1 MKKRILTLFALCAA
15 LILLTAGAQ
24 AEDGPAV
31 ETVHV
36 ENADQLMDFLTDG
49 ASNRV
54 IQLEAKDYVI
64 YSTYINTATGE
75 PEQTGFSVKNLNNVT
90 IQGQAGTQIL
100 TPSDCGA
107 YAVLTLTNCQN
118 VTLDTISFG
127 HLAESCDSTVLQLTG
142 STGVKILNCGLW
154 GCGNSGIVT
163 SGNTSFHAE
172 NTKIHDCSQF
182 ITRLDSCTATFNNCH
197 FLRNG
202 GDSKAYSGNTM
213 TAALQGSPVSVVF
226 NNCDFTDN
234 DCTFKLES
242 GQTDKYQ
249 FNNCTETNNTWQKMD
264 PSAIVVNLTNTAS
277 LTLNQNTGKA
287 VISGTGSLS
296 YLSSELKPFIT
307 SVEIGAGI
315 ESTGM
320 CFVDCPNLET
330 VSLPDTLI
338 TFGMFQNATKLKE
351 ITIPDSVTN
360 ISSSALSGCT
370 SLTNLVIPDGV
381 TSIGAYA
388 FSGCTSLTSVNI
400 PDRITDISN
409 GVFSGCT
416 GLTSIDIPNRV
427 TSIGSSAF
435 ANCTGLI
442 KVDIPC
448 SVTDIQGSAF
458 INCTGLTELLIPDS
472 VTAIG
477 STAFSGCTGLKK
489 LVIPPSVG
497 TIGYESFAGCT
508 GLEEL
513 TLPASLNYE
522 YAFRNYECKNMR
534 YVRITAPGEMPGSS
548 QNMPWN
554 NTEVPCTIELEY
566 GITKIGNLAFYG
578 CKGLIRLDIPSSV
591 TAIGLSAF
599 NDCSGLTKVTIPD
612 SVTSIDNYA
621 FSSCNALKEITIP
634 ASVISIGD
642 YTFSWCSALEDIY
655 YGGTAEQWNNAIKA
669 NTLYNSPNVKV
680 HYEISASEHTSS
692 ALNQVLTENASLAD
706 VKTGL
711 SGINQANLSE
721 AMLESNTL
729 QRISRAE
736 GKSTAVQINTPA
748 NLGFAADATT
758 ITGAKVNFPDTT
770 DVTLKLDAPSD
781 ATITVPPAEK
791 ALRFSASLVSEGTE
805 LNAGSLAVP
814 VAITIQLPDED
825 IKPKSV
831 RVWHSKNNSTQEI
844 IYTSLAADGRTLT
857 FVTPGFS
864 DFIITYDTPK
874 PFSASL
880 LSTGLTVTVVDEKE
894 TLKENC
900 RTVYAALYDGSGKL
914 ADLASGTL
922 SGNRI
927 TFSKPLTRDYFLFF
941 LDSESAPLESK
952 TSLA

>member
-15 LILLTAGAQ
+15 LILLTSGAQ
-24 AEDGPAV
+24 AEGGPAV

-36 ENADQLMDFLTDG
+36 ETPEQLMDFLTDG

-64 YSTYINTATGE
+64 YSTYTNASGDVF
-75 PEQTGFSVKNLNNVT
+75 QSGFSAKNLSNVT

-107 YAVLTLTNCQN
+107 YAVVTLTNCQN

-127 HLAESCDSTVLQLTG
+127 HQAESCDSTVLQLTG
-142 STGVKILNCGLW
+142 STGVEILNCDLW

-163 SGNTSFHAE
+163 YGNTSFHAE
-172 NTKIHDCSQF
+172 NTTIRDCSQF
-182 ITRLDSCTATFNNCH
+182 ITRLDNCTATFNTCK

-202 GDSKAYSGNTM
+202 GDSKPYAGNTM
-213 TAALQGSPVSVVF
+213 TAALQGSPVQVVF

-234 DCTFKLES
+234 DCSFKIES
-242 GQTDKYQ
+242 GQADKYQ
-249 FNNCTETNNTWQKMD
+249 FNNCTETNNTWQKID
-264 PSAIVVNLTNTAS
+264 SSAIVVDLTNTAS
-277 LTLNQNTGKA
+277 MTLNQNTGEA
-287 VISGTGSLS
+287 VISGAGSLS

-307 SVEIGAGI
+307 SVEIGTGI

-370 SLTNLVIPDGV
+370 SLTTLVIPDGV

-400 PDRITDISN
+400 PDRVTAISD

-416 GLTSIDIPNRV
+416 GLTSIDIPSRV

-442 KVDIPC
+442 KADIPG
-448 SVTDIQGSAF
+448 SVTDIQGNAF
-458 INCTGLTELLIPDS
+458 IDCTGLTELTIPDS
-472 VTAIG
+472 VTAVG

-497 TIGYESFAGCT
+497 TIGYEAFAGCT

-522 YAFRNYECKNMR
+522 NAFRNCECKNMR

-554 NTEVPCTIELEY
+554 STEVPCAIELEY
-566 GITKIGNLAFYG
+566 GITKIGNLAFSR
-578 CKGLIRLDIPSSV
+578 CKGLTRLDIPNSV

-599 NDCSGLTKVTIPD
+599 NSCPALTKVTIPD
-612 SVTSIDNYA
+612 SVTRIDNYA
-621 FSSCNALKEITIP
+621 FSSCKALKEITIP
-634 ASVISIGD
+634 ASVTSIGD
-642 YTFSWCSALEDIY
+642 SAFSYCTALEDIY
-655 YGGTAEQWNNAIKA
+655 YGGTAEQWKNAIKPDTF
-669 NTLYNSPNVKV
+669 NYSPNVDV
-680 HYEISASEHTSS
+680 HYETSASEHTSS
-692 ALNQVLTENASLAD
+692 ALDQVLTEAASLTE

-711 SGINQANLSE
+711 SSINQSNLSE
-721 AMLESNTL
+721 AMLESDTL
-729 QRISRAE
+729 QRISTAE
-736 GKSTAVQINTPA
+736 GGPTAVQVSTPA
-748 NLGFAADATT
+748 NLGFAAGNTT
-758 ITGAKVNFPDTT
+758 VTGAKVNFPEVA
-770 DVTLKLDAPSD
+770 DVSLKLDAPSD
-781 ATITVPPAEK
+781 GTITVPPAEK
-791 ALRFSASLVSEGTE
+791 ELRFSASLVNGGTE
-805 LNAGSLAVP
+805 LDAGSLAVP
-814 VAITIQLPDED
+814 VAITILLPDED

-900 RTVYAALYDGSGKL
+900 QTVYAALYDTSGKL
-914 ADLASGTL
+914 ADLVSGTL

-927 TFSKPLTRDYFLFF
+927 TFSKPLTNDYFLFF